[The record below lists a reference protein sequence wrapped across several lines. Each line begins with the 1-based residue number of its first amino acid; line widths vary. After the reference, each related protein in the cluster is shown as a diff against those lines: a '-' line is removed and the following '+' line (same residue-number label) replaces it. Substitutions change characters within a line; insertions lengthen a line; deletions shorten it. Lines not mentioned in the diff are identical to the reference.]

1 MKTLAAV
8 VSLIV
13 LDHAA
18 LQAQESTRN
27 APPRAVRQAQQP
39 QQSQPLPAA
48 PVGHRQPRQGDLP
61 PENAGNDPAS
71 SDAQDREL
79 DRMIKGICRGC

>member
-18 LQAQESTRN
+18 LHAQDSTRN

-39 QQSQPLPAA
+39 VQPAAPA
-48 PVGHRQPRQGDLP
+48 PVGHRQPRPGDLP
-61 PENAGNDPAS
+61 PENAGNDSANS
-71 SDAQDREL
+71 EAQDREL

>member
-1 MKTLAAV
+1 MKTLV
-8 VSLIV
+8 VVLGLAV
-13 LDHAA
+13 LDHAT

-39 QQSQPLPAA
+39 QTQPVIAA
-48 PVGHRQPRQGDLP
+48 PVGHRQPRQGDLLP
-61 PENAGNDPAS
+61 QNADNDSAS
-71 SDAQDREL
+71 MDAQDREL